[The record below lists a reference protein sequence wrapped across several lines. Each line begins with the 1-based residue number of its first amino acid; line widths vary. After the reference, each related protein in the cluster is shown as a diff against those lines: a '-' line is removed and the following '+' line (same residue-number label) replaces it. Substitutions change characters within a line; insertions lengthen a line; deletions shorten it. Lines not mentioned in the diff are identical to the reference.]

1 MSLGG
6 AVPSQVKVG
15 QANDPHERE
24 ADQVADRVVR
34 RQPAPDITP
43 VPPGGPIERLS
54 AQMIE
59 GTRPSKTT
67 EEKQDEKAPAPPPR
81 RPQAQAAEQRPEN
94 KTEPAPPGPVQ
105 RQAAE
110 ENKKEETATAAPQ
123 PLPVQRRTA
132 EDTAEGPKR
141 AQPWFVQRQVLPA
154 EKRGAETSTDHDA
167 VSRAIQRSGM
177 GGEPLEPGI
186 RAAMESSTGR
196 DFGGVR
202 VHHDDSAQAAARA
215 LGARAFAHGNG
226 IWLGRGE
233 SPGDERLMAHEA
245 THVAQQGGAPTWNAP
260 APAAAPVT
268 QGLDAEEAPV
278 RRQTAPGTP
287 AAAAVPPAA
296 PPGAPPGPPVA
307 PPADVAPGEIDLKG
321 LPELL
326 PEKVPQSIASY
337 LEERQGKG
345 KVMLRFG
352 AIAAGPAEVSKRN
365 DLFLIDGEAL
375 PLSHPLFARIGE
387 VAPGL
392 QPSLIVSIG
401 RDRKVRGQVGIKAG
415 KRLRGLEST
424 LRQGPA
430 LLGLKGF
437 AIPEVRGLTNK
448 LEGGRLVVGATD
460 IPIRLGKVLSG
471 TFSFEL
477 SDGEITTLGGTVNV
491 AAKGVVNGSISLLRA
506 VKGGAVVVSGK
517 ASLGLNLPAH
527 FSGSIEASWDGEAFS
542 GVGVVGY
549 QGEKLSGKV
558 TLRLMEKGLADQLEA
573 EKKAPPPEAGAAPA
587 AAGGPAASPAAGGSP
602 SDQAYVVFGEGDLN
616 FAFNDWL
623 NGTAHVIVDSKGFVT
638 VIGKITPQ
646 KEFPLFEPKSYN
658 KELFKLEARA
668 AYGIPVV
675 GNVFLFA
682 NIGLSAFAGVQGKL
696 YKITAEG
703 TYSTDPEKAK
713 SFTIQGTVNISAK
726 AGLTLR
732 AEGGVGLEILG
743 HDIKAGAGINATA
756 GIRGYAEATPIIGY
770 REKGKPGEDKKG
782 EFFIRGDVEVAAQAF
797 LELSGD
803 LFVQIDS
810 PWWSPVPDKT
820 WTWPLFDKSWP
831 IGGTLGAGLT
841 VDYVFGSG
849 QAPALEFKKVDFSA
863 DKFMDDMIN
872 DKAEKKA
879 AEAAEQK
886 SAWKERN
893 EKAAEPPAG
902 PSKPGNAQLGKAPA
916 PPAAKPKAERG
927 GPKKPTKG
935 ADPAARTADGK
946 TVKQHQQEALKKGK
960 QPDKA
965 PGKEKLGVPEAGQKV
980 KDALQAQLPGGA
992 ASVADVTKVLSGLAA
1007 AVAPALTNLRAEEVM
1022 PGKPKNEGAIGFKVK
1037 AKAEKGGDLLVAS
1050 VRYAKAGSALGPEER
1065 WKRGVEGVKRLLKPL
1080 VKRGISEEAIRS
1092 QLPKWQAEFGFTA
1105 LTLNTAQLPWVIE
1118 GDMSPGKPVTTV
1130 APGGV
1135 DADKFGVDR
1144 DEIERRFR
1152 HRLDD
1157 TYVFA
1162 LVERLWTV
1170 RRGPGQG
1177 AKTQYQL
1184 VHKGQGS
1191 YSLDALE
1198 TAEEASARQA
1208 HDEVISQYSGLPREL
1223 LRGHGSYTAGHAG
1236 HSFTTATR
1244 DAVDDIGYASGD
1256 HSQPKIKV
1264 PGTSAIDPAT
1274 HSGKHGKPNWIPD
1287 HQPPDVV
1294 GRGGGNVVYRFYPH
1308 SLSSASAQGGVV
1320 NGYKN
1325 KMMKK
1330 RNRGETDWAK
1340 GIQSEWFW

>member
-6 AVPSQVKVG
+6 AVQPQVKVG

-24 ADQVADRVVR
+24 AEQVADRVVR

-43 VPPGGPIERLS
+43 VPPGGTEQRIS
-54 AQMIE
+54 AEMIE

-67 EEKQDEKAPAPPPR
+67 EEKQDEKAPALPLR
-81 RPQAQAAEQRPEN
+81 
-94 KTEPAPPGPVQ
+94 PGPVQ

-110 ENKKEETATAAPQ
+110 QRQENMTEAPRAGPVQRQVADEKKKEEAATAGPQ
-123 PLPVQRRTA
+123 PLPIQRRTG
-132 EDTAEGPKR
+132 EDTAEEPQR
-141 AQPWFVQRQVLPA
+141 VQPRLVQRLVLPA
-154 EKRGAETSTDHDA
+154 EKRGGETSTDHGA
-167 VSRAIQRSGM
+167 VSRALQRGGT
-177 GGEPLEPGI
+177 GGEPLEPGM

-202 VHHDDSAQAAARA
+202 VHHDDSARSAAGA

-245 THVAQQGGAPTWNAP
+245 AHVAQQGGAPAWNAP
-260 APAAAPVT
+260 AAAAAPVT

-278 RRQTAPGTP
+278 RRQPTPGTP
-287 AAAAVPPAA
+287 AAAATPPAA
-296 PPGAPPGPPVA
+296 PPGAPPGPPAV

-345 KVMLRFG
+345 RVMLRFG
-352 AIAAGPAEVSKRN
+352 AIAAGPAEMRRR
-365 DLFLIDGEAL
+365 DDRFLVDREAL

-401 RDRKVRGQVGIKAG
+401 RDRKVRGQIGIKAG
-415 KRLRGLEST
+415 KRLGDLASM
-424 LRQGPA
+424 LQQGPA

-448 LEGGRLVVGATD
+448 LEDGRLVVGAAD

-477 SDGEITTLGGTVNV
+477 SDGDITTLGGTVNV
-491 AAKGVVNGSISLLRA
+491 AARGVVNGSISLLRA

-517 ASLGLNLPAH
+517 ASLALNLPAH

-542 GVGVVGY
+542 GVGEVGY

-558 TLRLMEKGLADQLEA
+558 TLRLMQKSLADQLEA

-587 AAGGPAASPAAGGSP
+587 AAPAAGGTP
-602 SDQAYVVFGEGDLN
+602 KDEPYVVFGEGDLA

-623 NGTAHVIVDSKGFVT
+623 NGSAHVIVDPKGFVT

-682 NIGLSAFAGVQGKL
+682 NIGLSAFAGIQGKL

-713 SFTIQGTVNISAK
+713 SFTIQGSLNISAK

-743 HDIKAGAGINATA
+743 HDIKAGAGINASA
-756 GIRGYAEATPIIGY
+756 GVRGYAEATPIIGY

-803 LFVQIDS
+803 LFVQLDS
-810 PWWSPVPDKT
+810 PWWSPAPDKT

-831 IGGTLGAGLT
+831 IGGTLGAGLM

-879 AEAAEQK
+879 AEAPEQK

-902 PSKPGNAQLGKAPA
+902 PSKPGNAQPGQAPA
-916 PPAAKPKAERG
+916 PAAAKPKAERG
-927 GPKKPTKG
+927 GPKKPKKG
-935 ADPAARTADGK
+935 ADTGGRTADGK
-946 TVKQHQQEALKKGK
+946 SVKQHQEEALRQGKRPDDKSAAKGK
-960 QPDKA
+960 DDHDRLLA
-965 PGKEKLGVPEAGQKV
+965 E
-980 KDALQAQLPGGA
+980 
-992 ASVADVTKVLSGLAA
+992 GLAA
-1007 AVAPALTNLRAEEVM
+1007 LEAVTTRYAQTGATREELQAALKSVRRKFKIFKSIELVEAGTLWKYKYAASDGELKGPPTKVSAANDKPLTGTAVL
-1022 PGKPKNEGAIGFKVK
+1022 GKEGVTREK
-1037 AKAEKGGDLLVAS
+1037 ALAQLAQITKAEDV
-1050 VRYAKAGSALGPEER
+1050 GP
-1065 WKRGVEGVKRLLKPL
+1065 
-1080 VKRGISEEAIRS
+1080 
-1092 QLPKWQAEFGFTA
+1092 
-1105 LTLNTAQLPWVIE
+1105 
-1118 GDMSPGKPVTTV
+1118 
-1130 APGGV
+1130 
-1135 DADKFGVDR
+1135 
-1144 DEIERRFR
+1144 
-1152 HRLDD
+1152 
-1157 TYVFA
+1157 A
-1162 LVERLWTV
+1162 LVEL
-1170 RRGPGQG
+1170 Q
-1177 AKTQYQL
+1177 K
-1184 VHKGQGS
+1184 
-1191 YSLDALE
+1191 
-1198 TAEEASARQA
+1198 
-1208 HDEVISQYSGLPREL
+1208 RE
-1223 LRGHGSYTAGHAG
+1223 
-1236 HSFTTATR
+1236 
-1244 DAVDDIGYASGD
+1244 
-1256 HSQPKIKV
+1256 PKIVERYKGDVPNRSGKLEGYKQYLNAKKNGQQIEWPLTYMKNRASRSRGKKTEVRWKDLVFPGAGPKEFRVYEEDGWQVRIPDIVTDAAVGDVKNVKEQDFSLQLRSFYVVAKLRDPITKRKKKV
-1264 PGTSAIDPAT
+1264 IDAGGNEVTAVRSFELIVRSPT
-1274 HSGKHGKPNWIPD
+1274 HSEAYSPKEGT
-1287 HQPPDVV
+1287 
-1294 GRGGGNVVYRFYPH
+1294 R
-1308 SLSSASAQGGVV
+1308 LSGPLRSALD
-1320 NGYKN
+1320 KTHPII
-1325 KMMKK
+1325 
-1330 RNRGETDWAK
+1330 TD
-1340 GIQSEWFW
+1340 QEEES